1 MIAVVC
7 FVLFALLTVRSLL
20 LMIFERKPWPGRILD
35 FLLMMFFGCCA
46 SALWVCANINFNMQL
61 LIAFVAL
68 SILIDTALVMRIR
81 KPHTSRPA
89 LMILKFLFVAFLLG
103 VSYAVIMMTG
113 FLRLTEDQPILK
125 IRMTGNQQ
133 TEFVE
138 WKQPEGTLRKQEL
151 STYEVLLETP
161 DNKPVARLYVYGDQV
176 AVKAKVIRFRP
187 TLILLGFPN
196 LCRIEYV
203 YNGYTTAE
211 RFNMYP
217 HRAQKIAL
225 SNAKLEPLQDSFWSF
240 WEKNY
245 LQTEE
250 SRLIKSATLES
261 NYFPLIHSDGRPF
274 QGAYYLTITAGG
286 LSATPLP

>member
-1 MIAVVC
+1 MIAIVC
-7 FVLFALLTVRSLL
+7 FVLFAVLTTRSLI
-20 LMIFERKPWPGRILD
+20 LMVFERKPWSGRILD

-46 SALWVCANINFNMQL
+46 SALWVCANIGINMQL
-61 LIAFVAL
+61 LIAFAAL
-68 SILIDTALVMRIR
+68 SIPIDTALVIRLR
-81 KPHTSRPA
+81 KPHRNRPA
-89 LMILKFLFVAFLLG
+89 LMILKFLFVALLIFM
-103 VSYAVIMMTG
+103 SYVVVMMTG
-113 FLRLTEDQPILK
+113 FLRLTQDQPVLK
-125 IRMTGNQQ
+125 IRMTGNRQ

-138 WKQPEGTLRKQEL
+138 WKQPEGTLQKQEL
-151 STYEVLLETP
+151 PTYEVLLETP
-161 DNKPVARLYVYGDQV
+161 ESKPISRLFVYGDQV

-211 RFNMYP
+211 RFNKYP

-225 SNAKLEPLQDSFWSF
+225 SNATLEPLQDSFWSF

-250 SRLIKSATLES
+250 SRWIKSATLES
-261 NYFPLIHSDGRPF
+261 NYFPLIHPDSRPF
-274 QGAYYLTITAGG
+274 EGAYFLTITAGG